1 LFSIDGL
8 SFYIPAE
15 VEPLM
20 YDRVF
25 DWEDNTGLVMP
36 PCAASNGGI
45 TLLLQSTRLV
55 AAVAI
60 LGR

>member
-1 LFSIDGL
+1 MTAFLIGKTIQDL
-8 SFYIPAE
+8 YP
-15 VEPLM
+15 
-20 YDRVF
+20 
-25 DWEDNTGLVMP
+25 MP